1 MEFLQCAMAASM
13 ALCSSSMVLSSDD
26 VDTFTD
32 PPTDRCPLFA
42 GDTRSDAGADAICCG
57 PRRRLHPSPAA
68 LGPCPVNECG
78 LRRRCSRRLSL
89 SACREKDARSC
100 STMDAMC
107 LFTHCPTSS
116 ALLALS
122 FLLSSAACVFPAAAS
137 LALLLVVVFSFLH
150 TLPRRPEKKGE
161 ALLLLALCSLSLSLS
176 LLLLV
181 VAWWLRSLP
190 TRPTTGVRDMES
202 GRRSPPPPKGEGKEK

>member
-1 MEFLQCAMAASM
+1 M

-68 LGPCPVNECG
+68 LGPCPENECG
-78 LRRRCSRRLSL
+78 LRCRCSRRLSL
-89 SACREKDARSC
+89 SPCREKDARSC

-116 ALLALS
+116 SDLLALS
-122 FLLSSAACVFPAAAS
+122 FLLSSACACGFPAAAS
-137 LALLLVVVFSFLH
+137 LALLLLVAFSFLH
-150 TLPRRPEKKGE
+150 TLPRRPEKKGDV
-161 ALLLLALCSLSLSLS
+161 ALLLALCSLSLSL
-176 LLLLV
+176 LMLV
-181 VAWWLRSLP
+181 VAAWWLRSLP